1 MKANENNFGFMEQE
15 SLIEIPFFQRAYVW
29 EEDQWEQLLEDLKD
43 SYINKREHFLGSIVL
58 KQLPTSVGEGTKRSL
73 IDGQQRLT
81 TFSILVKSLYDR
93 LDEDDKQD
101 NVKYLFKKPTKEKN
115 PKIQHSKIDRISFN
129 KILQAKDFIS
139 LQDIERYKDGKDKGK
154 IKDKLIRCY
163 EYFTKQIKE
172 ETSYKDFLDFILS
185 SKLWVTINLETNE
198 DEQKIFDSINT
209 AGLKLTATDI
219 IKNSLFAKAITLQAD
234 YEKLYKD
241 YWECIFEVENHKE
254 FWEDEVTT
262 GRLKRVQSEIF
273 LHAFAIIEGFFDVE
287 KDNLENLSDIY
298 KTQIKDFDKEKLE
311 SFLKKIKEYALIYQN
326 FPYTTKET
334 PLCFANDEQRLFH
347 ILNITDTNT
356 IMPLILALK
365 LNLKTKDDALK
376 ECLKL
381 LEIFILTRWLCREST
396 KDYNKIFAN
405 TTRKLDV
412 TKPFEF
418 LRENL
423 KDIPKKNKIEDY
435 LMSKDDDLEN
445 KKATLILFWIELYRR
460 YANKK
465 AQDSIELSYK
475 WTLEHLMPQSWEEH
489 WGKIPKDEFHAED
502 LIYQIGNMTLLKSS
516 LNSTI
521 KNASWKTKLN
531 GDGSRKN
538 CIKNCADLLITREL
552 LDKDIWNEDSIR
564 ERTQQLT
571 QDFFKIW
578 DIEIF
583 EK

>member
-578 DIEIF
+578 DIEVF
-583 EK
+583 TK